1 MKNNGKTEVFTNL
14 VWRFTERCGAQGVS
28 FVVSI
33 VLARL
38 LAPEAYGTI
47 ALVTVFISIFNVL
60 ISNGFGTALI
70 QKKDADELDFSS
82 VFYFSIVFCLFLY
95 FLLFISAPHISSF
108 YNEEILTPVIRILGI
123 VVILSGIN
131 SVQGAFVSRN
141 MIFKRY
147 FFATLSGSIGSAV
160 VGIVM
165 AYMGY
170 GVWSLVAQQ
179 LFSVVINTFVLWFTV
194 KWRPKLIFSFNRLK
208 ILFSYGWKILVSAL
222 LETGYNEIRQLIIGK
237 LYSTNDLAFYNK
249 GRSFPNMVVTNINT
263 SIDSVLLPTM
273 SAEQDNKERVKAM
286 TRRSITIS
294 CYVLVPIM
302 VGLGVCAE
310 PLISLLLTD
319 KWLECVPFL
328 RIFCFTYAFY
338 PIHTANLN
346 AIKAVGRSD
355 LFLKMEI
362 IKKTIGMALLLSTMW
377 FGVMAMAYS
386 LLVSTLTSQIIN
398 AWPNKKL
405 LNYSYLEQLKDI
417 SPSLIASVL
426 MGVFVYL
433 IQFLGLSN
441 ILTLFIQVV
450 SGVVIYIALSKFF
463 HIESFNY
470 ILYVVKKI
478 IKKEK

>member
-1 MKNNGKTEVFTNL
+1 MSNQKKILLLGGSAQQIVAIETAKRLGYYTVLCDFLPDNPGQNFADKFYLISTTDKEAVLEIAKKEKVDG
-14 VWRFTERCGAQGVS
+14 VW
-28 FVVSI
+28 
-33 VLARL
+33 
-38 LAPEAYGTI
+38 
-47 ALVTVFISIFNVL
+47 ALVIQQVFN
-60 ISNGFGTALI
+60 TAVDTI
-70 QKKDADELDFSS
+70 
-82 VFYFSIVFCLFLY
+82 
-95 FLLFISAPHISSF
+95 
-108 YNEEILTPVIRILGI
+108 ILWI
-123 VVILSGIN
+123 
-131 SVQGAFVSRN
+131 
-141 MIFKRY
+141 
-147 FFATLSGSIGSAV
+147 
-160 VGIVM
+160 
-165 AYMGY
+165 
-170 GVWSLVAQQ
+170 
-179 LFSVVINTFVLWFTV
+179 TV
-194 KWRPKLIFSFNRLK
+194 KWRPKWMFSFRRLK
-208 ILFSYGWKILVSAL
+208 SLLSYGWKLLVSSL
-222 LETGYNEIRQLIIGK
+222 IDTVYNDIRQLIIGK
-237 LYSTNDLAFYNK
+237 KYTSSDLAFYNK
-249 GRSFPNMVVTNINT
+249 GKSFPNMVVTNINT
-263 SIDSVLLPTM
+263 AIDSVLLPTM
-273 SAEQDNKERVKAM
+273 SAEQDNRERVKAM

-346 AIKAVGRSD
+346 ATKAMGRSD
-355 LFLKMEI
+355 MFLKMEI
-362 IKKTIGMALLLSTMW
+362 IKKVVGMTVLLTTMW

-386 LLVSTLTSQIIN
+386 LLFTTITSQIIN
-398 AWPNKKL
+398 SWPNKKL
-405 LNYSYLEQLKDI
+405 LDYSYLEQLKDI

-426 MGVFVYL
+426 MGVFLYL